1 MSFQFWKVVF
11 LIYCLIEAAFV
22 VIQYIKAEKKTRDTL
37 ACFIGT
43 MGSGKTYLAVEQALE
58 VYSKQR
64 RRYKR
69 TQNKIF
75 GWFFRFLYPD
85 HAVEPHLFSNIPILI
100 RRNFFNKKK
109 NVYCEILTAEHLA
122 LERRI
127 PPNSVVLIDEIS
139 LFMNQFEFDNP
150 SVMEKTAMLF
160 RFCRQWDLV
169 KVLLTD
175 QSLSIVKP
183 VRERIGMAYML
194 NDFGR
199 YHWTPFYK
207 VTTVPLLMV
216 ADQSTQVNADLS
228 KFFFGVLPYK
238 WWQRLAKTKRY
249 DTKCYS
255 PIYYKGWETTPPQ
268 RFTDLKT
275 TYVLDVTASNQD
287 KASYKKDKKTYRNDF
302 MTNLANI
309 P

>member
-1 MSFQFWKVVF
+1 MSFQLWKVVF

-150 SVMEKTAMLF
+150 SVMEKTA
-160 RFCRQWDLV
+160 
-169 KVLLTD
+169 
-175 QSLSIVKP
+175 I
-183 VRERIGMAYML
+183 
-194 NDFGR
+194 
-199 YHWTPFYK
+199 
-207 VTTVPLLMV
+207 
-216 ADQSTQVNADLS
+216 
-228 KFFFGVLPYK
+228 
-238 WWQRLAKTKRY
+238 
-249 DTKCYS
+249 
-255 PIYYKGWETTPPQ
+255 
-268 RFTDLKT
+268 
-275 TYVLDVTASNQD
+275 
-287 KASYKKDKKTYRNDF
+287 KACLIRCKKTYHCRLF
-302 MTNLANI
+302 FRC
-309 P
+309 

>member
-1 MSFQFWKVVF
+1 MSLKFYYYLFWIFMLVEAILV
-11 LIYCLIEAAFV
+11 LINYLH
-22 VIQYIKAEKKTRDTL
+22 AEKKTKDTL

-43 MGSGKTYLAVEQALE
+43 MGSGKTYLAVEQALN
-58 VYSKQR
+58 VYYKQR
-64 RRYKR
+64 KRYKR
-69 TQNKIF
+69 TQNKLY

-85 HAVEPHLFSNIPILI
+85 QAVEPHLFSNIPILVKW
-100 RRNFFNKKK
+100 RFRKKK
-109 NVYCEILTAEHLA
+109 RVYCEILTAEHLA

-160 RFCRQWDLV
+160 RFCRQWDMV

-194 NDFGR
+194 TDFGR
-199 YHWTPFYK
+199 YHLTPFYK
-207 VTTVPLLMV
+207 VKTVPLLMV
-216 ADQSTQVNADLS
+216 ADQSTQVNDDLS
-228 KFFFGVLPYK
+228 KYFFGVLPYK
-238 WWQRLAKTKRY
+238 WWQRLMRSKRY

-255 PIYYKGWETTPPQ
+255 PIYYNGWETAPPQ

-275 TYVLDVTASNQD
+275 TYVLDVTASNAD
-287 KASYKKDKKTYRNDF
+287 KAAYKRDKKAYRDDF